1 MTEENQN
8 GDVVVSAIS
17 FIKSFS
23 LVVSFPVKKND
34 VKILANSQLSVN
46 PIQTLTR
53 VICGYVVC

>member
-1 MTEENQN
+1 MTEESQN

-34 VKILANSQLSVN
+34 VKIVANSQLSVN
-46 PIQTLTR
+46 PIQTLT
-53 VICGYVVC
+53 